1 MRMMEAYRINQIK
14 SVCDFI
20 GIADSLFSN
29 QSLKSHNV
37 NFMKFL
43 LG

>member
-20 GIADSLFSN
+20 GIADSFFF
-29 QSLKSHNV
+29 KPV
-37 NFMKFL
+37 PEKP
-43 LG
+43 